1 MPRVIA
7 STVPRSIGHIVSGPK
22 PDESILDPDI
32 EDSLEIDVEELSIPD
47 EGE

>member
-7 STVPRSIGHIVSGPK
+7 STVPRSIGLIVSGPK
-22 PDESILDPDI
+22 LDESIHDPDS
-32 EDSLEIDVEELSIPD
+32 ESSLEIDVEESSIHD